1 MQHCSR
7 FYQKIEM
14 LFTLLYKYN
23 YYQKALRM
31 SSLSNQLSVFIPRCD
46 YDITDS
52 FITETFRLCL
62 DLGAISRI
70 DRISK
75 LDRNSVPYVSM
86 YIHFDNVYSNAYV
99 ESFRNGEIRQL
110 YYSDTQ
116 FWTVLPNTAS
126 KHTSGD
132 RKLRIQLFSPIEIVK
147 PKAMYPVSIA
157 SSLTYP
163 FPKHILVDAEQ
174 YNIIVNGAGDPV
186 ANSNDDEDDD
196 SLKPIDIDS
205 PYEHDDYEHDDYEH
219 DDYEHADYEHADYD
233 ELEDG
238 EIQIDKN
245 DLLEEQLYKY
255 RTAILVGDR
264 R

>member
-7 FYQKIEM
+7 LYQKIEM

-23 YYQKALRM
+23 YYQKAFRM
-31 SSLSNQLSVFIPRCD
+31 SSLSNQLSVFIPRCE

-52 FITETFRLCL
+52 FITETFRRYL

-75 LDRNSVPYVSM
+75 LDRNSVPYVSL

-132 RKLRIQLFSPIEIVK
+132 RKLRIQLFPPMEIVK

-174 YNIIVNGAGDPV
+174 YNIIVTGAV

-205 PYEHDDYEHDDYEH
+205 PYEHEDEIDDE
-219 DDYEHADYEHADYD
+219 

-255 RTAILVGDR
+255 RTAILVGGWR
-264 R
+264 

>member
-1 MQHCSR
+1 
-7 FYQKIEM
+7 
-14 LFTLLYKYN
+14 
-23 YYQKALRM
+23 M
-31 SSLSNQLSVFIPRCD
+31 SSLSNQLSVFIPRCE

-52 FITETFRLCL
+52 FITETFRRYL

-75 LDRNSVPYVSM
+75 LDRNSVPYVSL

-132 RKLRIQLFSPIEIVK
+132 RKLRIQLFPPMEIVK

-157 SSLTYP
+157 PSLTYP
-163 FPKHILVDAEQ
+163 FPKHILVDADQ
-174 YNIIVNGAGDPV
+174 YNIIVTGASNAV
-186 ANSNDDEDDD
+186 ANSNDEDDD

-205 PYEHDDYEHDDYEH
+205 PYEHEDEIDDE
-219 DDYEHADYEHADYD
+219 

-245 DLLEEQLYKY
+245 DLIEEQLYKY
-255 RTAILVGDR
+255 RTAILVGGWR
-264 R
+264 

>member
-1 MQHCSR
+1 
-7 FYQKIEM
+7 M
-14 LFTLLYKYN
+14 LLTLLYNYN

-31 SSLSNQLSVFIPRCD
+31 SSFSNPISVFIPLSVFIPRCD

-52 FITETFRLCL
+52 FITETFRLYL
-62 DLGAISRI
+62 DLGTISRI

-75 LDRNSVPYVSM
+75 LDRNCVPYVSL
-86 YIHFDNVYSNAYV
+86 YVHFDNVYSNAYV

-110 YYSDTQ
+110 YYSVSQ

-163 FPKHILVDAEQ
+163 FPKHILVDADQ
-174 YNIIVNGAGDPV
+174 YNIIVNGAAEID
-186 ANSNDDEDDD
+186 ND
-196 SLKPIDIDS
+196 KPIDIDS
-205 PYEHDDYEHDDYEH
+205 PREHEYSPCEIEYSPREIEYSPCEH
-219 DDYEHADYEHADYD
+219 
-233 ELEDG
+233 EDG
-238 EIQIDKN
+238 EIEDDEIEDGEIGE
-245 DLLEEQLYKY
+245 LEILEEQLYKY
-255 RTAILVGDR
+255 RTAVLVGGWR
-264 R
+264 